1 MRELRSQTPSLDEAE
16 LHDRVRLLMQ
26 QALLGL
32 GHLHEHRVVHKDIK
46 PHNLLLMTDGRVVL
60 TDFEFSRVQAA
71 PGDTVMASTIGRGSY
86 TPGYAAPEVERNEG
100 AISASDIFSLGVTLY
115 QLRHG
120 KMPEQHAG
128 AAWDGQPLNHIP
140 ASGGPL
146 DDLLRQMLQPEPAHR
161 PTAHECL
168 LHAYFC
174 SSEAV
179 RARVAG
185 ELQVS
190 LLAINSYAILM
201 HAPSRPSL
209 ATEHEALGQRA
220 LRPELEP

>member
-16 LHDRVRLLMQ
+16 LHDRVRLLVQ

-46 PHNLLLMTDGRVVL
+46 PHNLLLTADGRVVL
-60 TDFEFSRVQAA
+60 TDFELSRVQAA

-100 AISASDIFSLGVTLY
+100 ATSASDVFSLGVTLY
-115 QLRHG
+115 QLHHG
-120 KMPEQHAG
+120 RMPEQHAG

-146 DDLLRQMLQPEPAHR
+146 DDLLRQMLQPEPARR

-179 RARVAG
+179 RAREAG
-185 ELQVS
+185 ELQAS
-190 LLAINSYAILM
+190 LLAMTPAIFMYWQVRRPL
-201 HAPSRPSL
+201 SRSP
-209 ATEHEALGQRA
+209 
-220 LRPELEP
+220 